1 MARRKPIAPSV
12 PDPTYATI
20 DAVHAAMVAEGAT
33 HMREIGAPD
42 RPMRTYYRPSPLYKG
57 NYGYTVVSLYGD
69 GAFRRGPWLLAPDGK
84 DKRAEQITPTE

>member
-20 DAVHAAMVAEGAT
+20 DAVHAAMVGEGAT

-42 RPMRTYYRPSPLYKG
+42 RPMRTYYRPSQQYPG
-57 NYGYTVVSLYGD
+57 HFGYTVVSLYGD

>member
-69 GAFRRGPWLLAPDGK
+69 GAFRRGPWLLAYDGR
-84 DKRAEQITPTE
+84 DKRAERITPEE